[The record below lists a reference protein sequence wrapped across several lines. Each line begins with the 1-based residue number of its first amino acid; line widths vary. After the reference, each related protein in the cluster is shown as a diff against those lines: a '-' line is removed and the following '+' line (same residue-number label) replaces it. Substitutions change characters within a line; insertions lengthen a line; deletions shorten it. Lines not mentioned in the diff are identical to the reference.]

1 MTPVGLSPQ
10 CPSATVALM
19 MANLKGWIGRVR
31 ATSSAQIAKDYG
43 SLSTDERSDVN
54 RLREEH
60 RFGNTSPDRDFPSRP
75 GT

>member
-1 MTPVGLSPQ
+1 
-10 CPSATVALM
+10 M
-19 MANLKGWIGRVR
+19 MATLKGWIRGVR
-31 ATSSAQIAKDYG
+31 ARNSAQTAKDYG
-43 SLSTDERSDVN
+43 SLSTDERSVVN